1 MRRTHL
7 VATVAAAG
15 LLAAACGGGPAPATE
30 VATPGAVAAAA
41 TTAAGPSPSSPSSSG
56 PTPTPLAS
64 VGRGE
69 GTVSV
74 VAIDGYAEWGGVDP
88 KVKWVGTFEKETGCK
103 VSLRYYDPRQEERPG
118 DFPPSSF
125 DVISAT
131 PEVGGR
137 LMDEGKAAPLNT
149 GLLDGYDKIPKR
161 LRTLPSVTRDEQV
174 YGVPY
179 VWATNEILY
188 DAGKVSPD
196 GPESLFTDKGPV
208 MLRDRPLSLA
218 DAALVLKA
226 QGTDVGE
233 DIKDPFDLTDAQL
246 DAAAELFTSG
256 DDGRRVF
263 WRDPVEVVQGFAT
276 GSVRLAQAT
285 PYHLDVLRRGHKQV
299 TALTDR
305 PVTGWADA
313 WMMSAQAPHPS
324 CAYKWLDFTMSADV
338 QRKVSDW
345 TGLAPANP
353 EGCTGAARRI
363 CADYRVGTSQAFRGV
378 YFAVRPKDYDK
389 WVERWSRV
397 VS

>member
-7 VATVAAAG
+7 VVTVAAAG
-15 LLAAACGGGPAPATE
+15 LLAAACGGGPAPETE
-30 VATPGAVAAAA
+30 VATPGTSAAAA
-41 TTAAGPSPSSPSSSG
+41 TASRSTGPGPSSAG
-56 PTPTPLAS
+56 PTPTPAAS
-64 VGRGE
+64 LGPGE
-69 GTVSV
+69 GTLSV

-103 VSLRYYDPRQEERPG
+103 VSLRYYDPRQEEKPG

-137 LMDEGKAAPLNT
+137 LMNEGRAAPLNT
-149 GLLDGYDKIPKR
+149 ALLQGYDKIPKR
-161 LRTLPSVTRDEQV
+161 LRTLPSVTRDERV

-179 VWATNEILY
+179 VWATNEVLY
-188 DAGKVSPD
+188 DARKVSPD
-196 GPESLFTDKGPV
+196 GPESLFEDKGPV
-208 MLRDRPLSLA
+208 LLRDRPLALA

-226 QGTDVGE
+226 RGGDAGA
-233 DIKDPFDLTDAQL
+233 DIKDPFDLTDDQL
-246 DAAAELFTSG
+246 DAAAGLVTS
-256 DDGRRVF
+256 DEDGRRVF
-263 WRDPVEVVQGFAT
+263 WRDPVEVVQAFAT
-276 GSVRLAQAT
+276 GSARLAQGT
-285 PYHLDVLRRGHKQV
+285 PYHLDVLRRGHKPV
-299 TALTDR
+299 RALTDR

-313 WMMSAQAPHPS
+313 WMMSAQAAHPS

-338 QRKVSDW
+338 QRKVSVW

-353 EGCTGAARRI
+353 AACTGAARRI
-363 CADYRVGTSQAFRGV
+363 CLDYRVGTSRAFRGV
-378 YFAVRPKDYDK
+378 YFAVRPETYDK

>member
-1 MRRTHL
+1 MRRTH
-7 VATVAAAG
+7 VAATVAAVG
-15 LLAAACGGGPAPATE
+15 LLAAACAGRPAPATE
-30 VATPGAVAAAA
+30 VATPGVSAAAA
-41 TTAAGPSPSSPSSSG
+41 TTASGGAGPSPSSGG
-56 PTPTPLAS
+56 PTPTPVAS
-64 VGRGE
+64 LGPGE
-69 GTVSV
+69 RTVSV

-103 VSLRYYDPRQEERPG
+103 VSLRYYDPRQEEKPG

-137 LMDEGKAAPLNT
+137 LMNEGKAAPLNT
-149 GLLDGYDKIPKR
+149 ALLHGYDKIPKR
-161 LRTLPSVTRDEQV
+161 LRTLPSVTRGERV

-196 GPESLFTDKGPV
+196 GPQSLFTDKGPV

-218 DAALVLKA
+218 DAALALEA
-226 QGTDVGE
+226 EGADAGA

-256 DDGRRVF
+256 KDGRRTF

-285 PYHLDVLRRGHKQV
+285 PYHLDVLRQGHKPV
-299 TALTDR
+299 RALTDR

-313 WMMSAQAPHPS
+313 WMVSAQAAHPS

-338 QRKVSDW
+338 QRKVSAW
-345 TGLAPANP
+345 MGLAPANP

-363 CADYRVGTSQAFRGV
+363 CADYRVGTSRAFRGV
-378 YFAVRPKDYDK
+378 YFAVRPEAYDK
-389 WVERWSRV
+389 WVERWSRI

>member
-1 MRRTHL
+1 MRRTH
-7 VATVAAAG
+7 VAVTVAAVG
-15 LLAAACGGGPAPATE
+15 LLAAACAGRSAPATE
-30 VATPGAVAAAA
+30 VATPGVSAAAA
-41 TTAAGPSPSSPSSSG
+41 TTASGGAGPSPSSGGPS
-56 PTPTPLAS
+56 PTPVAS
-64 VGRGE
+64 LGPGE

-103 VSLRYYDPRQEERPG
+103 VSLRYYDPRQEEKPG

-137 LMDEGKAAPLNT
+137 LMNEGKAAPLNT
-149 GLLDGYDKIPKR
+149 ALLHGYDKIPKR
-161 LRTLPSVTRDEQV
+161 LRTLPSVTRGERV

-188 DAGKVSPD
+188 DAGKVGPD
-196 GPESLFTDKGPV
+196 GPQSLFTDKGPV

-218 DAALVLKA
+218 DAALALKA
-226 QGTDVGE
+226 EGADVGA

-256 DDGRRVF
+256 KDGRRTF

-285 PYHLDVLRRGHKQV
+285 PYHLDVLRQGHKPV
-299 TALTDR
+299 RALTDR

-313 WMMSAQAPHPS
+313 WMVSAQAAHPS

-338 QRKVSDW
+338 QRKVSAW
-345 TGLAPANP
+345 MGLAPANP

-363 CADYRVGTSQAFRGV
+363 CVDYRVGTSRAFRGV
-378 YFAVRPKDYDK
+378 YFAVRPEAYDK
-389 WVERWSRV
+389 WVERWSRI

>member
-1 MRRTHL
+1 M
-7 VATVAAAG
+7 TVAAVG
-15 LLAAACGGGPAPATE
+15 LLAAACAGRPAPATK
-30 VATPGAVAAAA
+30 VATPGTSAAAGE
-41 TTAAGPSPSSPSSSG
+41 AGPSASSPSSSG
-56 PTPTPLAS
+56 ATPTPLAS

-69 GTVSV
+69 GTLSV

-103 VSLRYYDPRQEERPG
+103 VSLRYYDPRAAERPG

-125 DVISAT
+125 DVISVT

-149 GLLDGYDKIPKR
+149 GLLHGYDEIPKR
-161 LRTLPSVTRDEQV
+161 LRTLPSVTRGGHV

-188 DAGKVSPD
+188 DTGKAGPD

-208 MLRDRPLSLA
+208 MFRDRPLSLA

-226 QGTDVGE
+226 QGTDVGA

-246 DAAAELFTSG
+246 DAAAELFTS
-256 DDGRRVF
+256 DEDGEHTF

-285 PYHLDVLRRGHKQV
+285 PYHLDVLRRGHKPV
-299 TALTDR
+299 RALTDR
-305 PVTGWADA
+305 PVTGWADS
-313 WMMSAQAPHPS
+313 WMMSSQAPHPS
-324 CAYKWLDFTMSADV
+324 CAYKWLDFTTSPDV
-338 QRKVSDW
+338 QRRVSSW
-345 TGLAPANP
+345 MGLAPANP
-353 EGCTGAARRI
+353 KGCTGAARRI
-363 CADYRVGTSQAFRGV
+363 CADYRVGTAQAFRGV
-378 YFAVRPKDYDK
+378 YFAVRPKAYDK

>member
-7 VATVAAAG
+7 VATVAAVG
-15 LLAAACGGGPAPATE
+15 LLAAACAGRPAPATH
-30 VATPGAVAAAA
+30 VATPGTSPAAAA
-41 TTAAGPSPSSPSSSG
+41 TASGGASPSPSSGG
-56 PTPTPLAS
+56 PTPTPVAS
-64 VGRGE
+64 AGPGE

-88 KVKWVGTFEKETGCK
+88 KVRWVGTFEKETGCK
-103 VSLRYYDPRQEERPG
+103 VSLRFYDPRQEEKPG

-137 LMDEGKAAPLNT
+137 LMDDGKAAPLNT
-149 GLLDGYDKIPKR
+149 ALLDGYDKIPKR
-161 LRTLPSVTRDEQV
+161 LRTLPSVTRDDQV

-208 MLRDRPLSLA
+208 MFRDRPLSLA

-226 QGTDVGE
+226 QGTDVGA
-233 DIKDPFDLTDAQL
+233 DIKNPFDLTDAQL
-246 DAAAELFTSG
+246 DAAAQLFTSG
-256 DDGRRVF
+256 EDGRRTF

-285 PYHLDVLRRGHKQV
+285 PYHLDVLRRGHKPV
-299 TALTDR
+299 RALTAR

-338 QRKVSDW
+338 QRKVSAW
-345 TGLAPANP
+345 MGLAPANP

-363 CADYRVGTSQAFRGV
+363 CADYRVGTSRAFRGV
-378 YFAVRPKDYDK
+378 YFAVRPEAYDK
-389 WVERWSRV
+389 WVERWSRI